1 MNSNRLRFG
10 AIAAA
15 IGLAI
20 GMTPNDRVQAQQIAV
35 GNFGVSANGMP
46 YAVAMEKGFF
56 KAEGIN
62 VTGIITSAGGGTSLR
77 NMLAGGVPYGEVNP
91 GVVIAAIQQGAD
103 LKIISDNV
111 LTVAEF
117 IWAVK
122 PDSPIK
128 SLKDLKGAKIGYTNP
143 RSTSQG
149 LSMLLLQKGGLQ
161 PGDAELV
168 RTGGFGE
175 GIAALDTG
183 LITVAA
189 MPEPL
194 WSKFKDKYRAI
205 AVASEILPPL
215 DNVVGV
221 TTANMAA
228 EKGDFIRA
236 VIRARRSAVE
246 FMHKNPDEAGDMVA
260 KHYNIEPAVARSAVR
275 NLTASRTNGI
285 PYWGSGQIHLEGL
298 KSMIEVQRMVGS
310 ITGEVNYD
318 SIIDTRFLPEDIRA
332 VVK

>member
-1 MNSNRLRFG
+1 MKSTKLTHLV
-10 AIAAA
+10 AAA
-15 IGLAI
+15 LAAVVLQT
-20 GMTPNDRVQAQQIAV
+20 GSPAGAQQIAV

-46 YAVAMEKGFF
+46 YAVATELGLF

-77 NMLAGGVPYGEVNP
+77 NMLAGGVPFGEVNP
-91 GVVIAAIQQGAD
+91 GVVVAAIQQGAD

-117 IWAVK
+117 VWAVK

-128 SLKDLKGAKIGYTNP
+128 TIKDLKGAKIGYTNP

-149 LSMLLLQKGGLQ
+149 LAMLLLSQAGLQ
-161 PGDAELV
+161 PNDAELV

-175 GIAALDTG
+175 GVAALETG
-183 LITVAA
+183 MITVAPLA
-189 MPEPL
+189 EPL
-194 WSKFKDKYRAI
+194 WSKFKDKYRAV

-215 DNVVGV
+215 DNVIGV

-236 VIRARRSAVE
+236 VIRARRKAVQ
-246 FMHKNPDEAGDMVA
+246 FMHEKPDEAAPMVA
-260 KHYNIEPAVARSAVR
+260 KHYNIDVEVAKSAVR
-275 NLTASRTNGI
+275 FLTGSKTNGI
-285 PYWGSGQIHLEGL
+285 PYWGEGQIHLAGL
-298 KSMIEVQRMVGS
+298 KRMIEVQRMVGA
-310 ITGEVNYD
+310 IQGEVDYKA
-318 SIIDTRFLPEDIRA
+318 IIDTQFLPADLQKVIE
-332 VVK
+332 